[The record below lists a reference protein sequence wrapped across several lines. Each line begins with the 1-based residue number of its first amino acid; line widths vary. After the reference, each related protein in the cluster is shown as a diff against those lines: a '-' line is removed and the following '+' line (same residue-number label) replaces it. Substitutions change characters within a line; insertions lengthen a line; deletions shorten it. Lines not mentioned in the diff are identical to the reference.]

1 MFSGCIV
8 TLDLATNASFRE
20 KEILR
25 KAIVNNG
32 GVVSYIITKKSTH
45 VVVASKEFAQTSYRC
60 ERALKY
66 GVPVVTSDFITKSVE
81 AGFLLNHE
89 SFLAFKIEKESVDEL
104 KSGKLSTKSSNNNN
118 CMKKVSEAEVLL
130 NCRVWSDGKGPW
142 NNDILFEV
150 PKYFLLLENSKSDG
164 NRPFCLIELHVS
176 CDGAWRVWCQ
186 YGNNVTEK
194 ETSKNVCEYRAAK
207 DAYECEILFGACINQ
222 YKKEFQNK
230 NELSEPLSKSY
241 AIGSKYLYEWPGRNS
256 EVRTEMTSNL
266 SHLVNTIWADAQ
278 GNLKDLLANSIHSYI
293 LADVVRAEGILL
305 QIKECFEK
313 KDEKLKTLSEE
324 FYSIIKLKKNNNV
337 LDNAKII
344 SRMFDLCQVIKDVV
358 GVSESTNWKTIPSL
372 NAKYKALGCNIKE
385 LHYEA
390 LGELKKTISMSS
402 MEAKE
407 IEVLSAFE
415 LNRISEKGGV
425 DFVGPFFH
433 STSTENLVGILS
445 RGLLLPKVVVD
456 QHGGERTDVGMLGN
470 GIYFASAA
478 STCIKYSKPSQT
490 SGSRFMLLCELNLGK
505 TKTYRK
511 FQKDLNEAP
520 AGYDSTHGVKSTSN
534 EPSDFD
540 DDEFCVYDVS
550 RQRITHIVE
559 FKLASDNVHHT
570 LNNDVSEDEGI
581 ESDFDSESELSIKD
595 VDSVQDPLSKVV
607 SGLQS
612 STNQPVPLTAV
623 HIRAKLQEFSSEV
636 VVLQAYRNDSINPI
650 EAKYVFPLESSAAV
664 CSFEA
669 FINGKHIVGKV
680 KEKEQAR
687 KEYKEAIQ
695 QGHGA
700 YLMEEQEESPD
711 VFTVTV
717 GNLPPNSDV
726 LIKITYVA
734 ELSLEDDQISF
745 SLPGC
750 VAPWVKDQ
758 ALATKMQ
765 NELET
770 INVNSF
776 GEFSLEISLE
786 MPCAIRSIVSPTH
799 GNILIKKTA
808 TKAVVKMN
816 DPLGTSFQLLIAL
829 AEIHVPRMWV
839 QKSPQDSDKQACM
852 LSFFPEFDGDIG
864 DHEVIFLIDASNSM
878 KDHFI
883 ELQKLVYLT
892 YEKMPQSTKFNMVIF
907 NDTYKELFPYSRF
920 KDESK
925 QQVMSLLKLL
935 KNCNGGTHL
944 WSVLKMIEML
954 SCESTMK
961 NVFLFSDGHIFDEIS
976 TLARIRNLK
985 KNVRLFTFGVGTTP
999 NKHILQKMACLG
1011 SGYFEYFDKNAKSK
1025 WQKKVELQL
1034 EKCQQPVLTNI
1045 KIHWIQHDEDAP
1057 KPLQAPNEITTLFN
1071 GNRLVVYGFVPHC
1084 TMANLSAI
1092 LNGKELNT
1100 IVSTSELSTTVG
1112 LTIHRLAAKSVIN
1125 DWNDGMLHQDQ
1136 YKHEAI
1142 KAEMKGKIIQLSIEY
1157 SIVTKFTSFIA
1168 VEEREKNE
1176 GKDVTAPTIN
1186 ELVLMETVDILP
1198 YMGFETK
1205 TKSVPMDKAKFSLS
1219 EILDGMHMLK
1229 DELSLSE
1236 DDYDNDDSSLSR
1248 QESEEE
1254 KKLYKKPIILDIG
1267 MAETKAGFAGC
1278 RAPKVVIPT
1287 LVGRPRHQ
1295 GVMVGMGQKD
1305 AYVGN
1310 EALSKR
1316 GILTL
1321 LSPFKLDK
1329 EIKKPLKVEGSP
1341 SFLSMSKPEPFL
1353 KKIMFKSCSRSE
1365 TDSTKPLQLIGDTV
1379 KPETSKAIN
1388 PKFKIAKCK
1397 RELSK
1402 GLSTLQH
1409 SSVQQSINIDSDSV
1423 DYQKSYIML
1432 TKQKECA
1439 EIEQTSDDF
1448 LSMQSDNL
1456 MMDYCEMLASK
1467 ESIYLES
1474 DSVKDIHQFKLR
1486 EKKSATPP
1494 PSSTRNVSSLRKK
1507 QPFPEPMVSKVCLQ
1521 AKMPDLP
1528 MPPPPQLMPLFGAK
1542 QPSAE
1547 PMLLKAC
1554 SPAKMPDLPM
1564 PPPPQLMPLFG
1575 AKQPSAEPM
1584 LLKACSP
1591 GKTSFFSQPPP
1602 PPPAQSMYLFGAK
1615 QPLPEPT
1622 LSKDCLPGKTS
1633 FFSQPPPPP
1642 PAQSMYLF
1650 GAKQPLPEPT
1660 LSKDCLPGL
1669 MGKKLAAPPPAAQS
1683 VSLFG
1688 SNKSSLMFSRNS
1700 CFSDDL
1706 GMPKREEH
1714 SLDLCDDL
1722 EMLAD
1727 EKLSLDYR
1735 PAATGTISAC
1745 HFVKPISC
1753 AYYEPCF
1760 LERKKTSIENGL
1772 KSVFDCFFKDEK
1784 FERPFLD
1791 GRSFVFLNKTSNED
1805 LINNTLE
1812 FLVENQHSDGYWE
1825 LEDIFQDQ
1833 QSTISFDILF
1843 VDVCRKLALSLCG
1856 EKYSSEIQR
1865 LIATIIVCVIFK
1877 LALSNDKAL
1886 WSYPYHLRESNLKA
1900 SDKLTSAFFKGK
1912 SYILHEDCKFP
1923 SIHTRLGLGY
1933 SLEEMTFQVYRLAS
1947 QSFDKR
1953 MELRL

>member
-1 MFSGCIV
+1 MFSGCII
-8 TLDLATNASFRE
+8 TLDLATNTSYRE

-25 KAIVNNG
+25 KAIINNG

-66 GVPVVTSDFITKSVE
+66 GVPVVTSDFVTKSVE

-89 SFLAFKIEKESVDEL
+89 SFLAFKIEKERVDEL
-104 KSGKLSTKSSNNNN
+104 KSGKLSTKTSNNNN
-118 CMKKVSEAEVLL
+118 CIKKVSEAEVLL
-130 NCRVWSDGKGPW
+130 NCRVWSDGNGPW
-142 NNDILFEV
+142 NNDTLFEV
-150 PKYFLLLENSKSDG
+150 PKYFLLLESSKSDG

-186 YGNNVTEK
+186 YGNNVTDK

-207 DAYECEILFGACINQ
+207 DTYECEILFGACINQ

-256 EVRTEMTSNL
+256 EVRTEMTTNL
-266 SHLVNTIWADAQ
+266 SLLVNTIWADAQ

-324 FYSIIKLKKNNNV
+324 FYNIIKLKKNNNV

-385 LHYEA
+385 LHCEA
-390 LGELKKTISMSS
+390 LLELKKTISMSS
-402 MEAKE
+402 IEAE
-407 IEVLSAFE
+407 QIEVLSAFE
-415 LNRISEKGGV
+415 LNRISEKGGA
-425 DFVGPFFH
+425 DFAGTFFH

-717 GNLPPNSDV
+717 GNLPPSSDV

-765 NELET
+765 SELET

-864 DHEVIFLIDASNSM
+864 DHEIIFLIDASNSM
-878 KDHFI
+878 NDHFI

-961 NVFLFSDGHIFDEIS
+961 NVFLFSDGHISDEIS
-976 TLARIRNLK
+976 TLARMRDLK

-1025 WQKKVELQL
+1025 WQNKVELQL

-1142 KAEMKGKIIQLSIEY
+1142 KAEMKEKIIQLSIEY

-1205 TKSVPMDKAKFSLS
+1205 TQSIPMDKAKFSLS
-1219 EILDGMHMLK
+1219 EILNGMYML
-1229 DELSLSE
+1229 EEVSFCE
-1236 DDYDNDDSSLSR
+1236 DDYVSTALLCKA
-1248 QESEEE
+1248 QESGEENI
-1254 KKLYKKPIILDIG
+1254 YKRPIILDTG
-1267 MAETKAGFAGC
+1267 MAETKAGFAGYS
-1278 RAPKVVIPT
+1278 APKVVIPT

-1310 EALSKR
+1310 EAFSKK

-1321 LSPFKLDK
+1321 SSPFKLDK
-1329 EIKKPLKVEGSP
+1329 G
-1341 SFLSMSKPEPFL
+1341 
-1353 KKIMFKSCSRSE
+1353 SE
-1365 TDSTKPLQLIGDTV
+1365 TYSTKPLQPIGDTGNIG
-1379 KPETSKAIN
+1379 KTYTSALFAPAMMQCMKSLSDDQPLAIN
-1388 PKFKIAKCK
+1388 PEFKIAKCS
-1397 RELSK
+1397 RV
-1402 GLSTLQH
+1402 
-1409 SSVQQSINIDSDSV
+1409 SSRGRTPSHHPPMQSINKDSDS
-1423 DYQKSYIML
+1423 DYQASYML
-1432 TKQKECA
+1432 TRQKESA
-1439 EIEQTSDDF
+1439 KIEQSSDHL
-1448 LSMQSDNL
+1448 LSIQSDNIQSDNL
-1456 MMDYCEMLASK
+1456 MMDYCGMPASK

-1474 DSVKDIHQFKLR
+1474 DSVKDVHKFQLR
-1486 EKKSATPP
+1486 EKKSAIPP
-1494 PSSTRNVSSLRKK
+1494 RSSRRNVSSCTTK
-1507 QPFPEPMVSKVCLQ
+1507 QPFPEQMVSNICFQ
-1521 AKMPDLP
+1521 AMTPDLP
-1528 MPPPPQLMPLFGAK
+1528 QPPQPKLKSLVGAK
-1542 QPSAE
+1542 QCLAE
-1547 PMLLKAC
+1547 PMLLKDC
-1554 SPAKMPDLPM
+1554 SL
-1564 PPPPQLMPLFG
+1564 
-1575 AKQPSAEPM
+1575 
-1584 LLKACSP
+1584 
-1591 GKTSFFSQPPP
+1591 GKNSVLPPP
-1602 PPPAQSMYLFGAK
+1602 PPPPRQSMYLFGAK

-1622 LSKDCLPGKTS
+1622 LSKDCLPGKNS
-1633 FFSQPPPPP
+1633 VLPPPPP
-1642 PAQSMYLF
+1642 PPRQSMYLF

-1660 LSKDCLPGL
+1660 LSKDCLPEHL
-1669 MGKKLAAPPPAAQS
+1669 KNIHKTYSKKKSSVFPPPPPASAQSMFLSGAAAPLPPAKS

-1688 SNKSSLMFSRNS
+1688 LSKPSSKFSINS
-1700 CFSDDL
+1700 CFSGDL
-1706 GMPKREEH
+1706 GMPKREEEH
-1714 SLDLCDDL
+1714 SLDLY
-1722 EMLAD
+1722 EMLGD
-1727 EKLSLDYR
+1727 EELCLDDE
-1735 PAATGTISAC
+1735 PAAAC
-1745 HFVKPISC
+1745 YFVKAESC
-1753 AYYEPCF
+1753 ARYAEPCY
-1760 LERKKTSIENGL
+1760 LERKTLSIENGL
-1772 KSVFDCFFKDEK
+1772 KSVLDCYFKDEK

-1791 GRSFVFLNKTSNED
+1791 GRSFAFLNKTSNED
-1805 LINNTLE
+1805 FINNILE

-1833 QSTISFDILF
+1833 QSTVSFGILF

-1912 SYILHEDCKFP
+1912 SYILHEDGKFP

-1947 QSFDKR
+1947 QSFDKC
-1953 MELRL
+1953 MELRV